1 MPHGKYRLAVILSF
15 IKRLLP
21 FLWVILLAGYVLSG
35 VALVPFHADE
45 ATIIYTSRDYAFLFL
60 QHDFDKVKYSESP
73 ANPAEQE
80 LRLLN
85 GTVTRYLIGL
95 AWHSQGLTVDDVNE
109 QWDWGA
115 DWNYNQTTGHVPTP
129 ELLLIARWSSAIV
142 LAASVVVVFALGQN
156 VGGNWTA
163 YLASLYYALNP
174 AVLLNGRRAMM
185 ESPFLFFSLLT
196 VLATVLLLR
205 KPTWPRALLLGLAA
219 GLALVSKHTAL
230 FTVAVMFGGILLYLV
245 YQSVRSKDESNPV
258 DHILLPFLVIA
269 VAITI
274 GVFLL
279 LNPAWWDDPIGR
291 AQKVLELR
299 EELLAGQTGV
309 FGGYPDFSEKLAGF
323 LRQALLVLPQ
333 YYEVNGWQNW
343 IGDQISRYEASPWRG
358 VSVGGSV
365 LGALLLCVMM
375 AAGFGSL
382 IRERSIAGS
391 TRWIVGIW
399 IITMVLTT
407 LLLTPLEWQRYYLSV
422 YPAIGLVAALGLHRV
437 VQILKHGIIRNKAAQ
452 SDG

>member
-1 MPHGKYRLAVILSF
+1 MSF
-15 IKRLLP
+15 IKRLFP
-21 FLWVILLAGYVLSG
+21 VFWIALLAGYVLAG

-45 ATIIYTSRDYAFLFL
+45 ATIIYTSRDYDYLFL
-60 QHDFDKVKYSESP
+60 QRDFDKIKYSESP

-95 AWHSQGLTVDDVNE
+95 AWHSQGLTVDDLNE

-115 DWNYNQTTGHVPTP
+115 DWNYNQTTGHAPTL
-129 ELLLIARWSSAIV
+129 ELLLIARWSSAAV
-142 LAASVVVVFALGQN
+142 LAASVVVIFALGQA

-196 VLATVLLLR
+196 VLATVWLLR
-205 KPTWPRALLLGLAA
+205 KPTWPRALLLGLSA
-219 GLALVSKHTAL
+219 GMALASKHTAL
-230 FTVAVMFGGILLYLV
+230 FTVGVMFGGILLYLV
-245 YQSVRSKDESNPV
+245 YQSVRSKDETSPV
-258 DHILLPFLVIA
+258 DHILLPMLIITVA
-269 VAITI
+269 VTI

-299 EELLAGQTGV
+299 EDLLAGQSAA
-309 FGGYPDFSEKLAGF
+309 FGGYPDITEKLTGF
-323 LRQALLVLPQ
+323 LRQALVALPQ
-333 YYEVNGWQNW
+333 YYEVDGWQNW
-343 IGDQISRYEASPWRG
+343 IGDQITRYEASAWRG

-365 LGALLLCVMM
+365 AGAVALCVMM
-375 AAGFGSL
+375 AAGFWSL
-382 IRERSIAGS
+382 IRERGIADS
-391 TRWIVGIW
+391 TRWVMGIW
-399 IITMVLTT
+399 TIAMMLTT
-407 LLLTPLEWQRYYLSV
+407 LLLTPLEWQRYYLPV
-422 YPAIGLVAALGLHRV
+422 YPAIGIVAALGADRMLQRLTRRV
-437 VQILKHGIIRNKAAQ
+437 IPQNRTVQ